1 MALGN
6 RDNFITFL
14 DAKLEGFTVEG
25 SLLADT
31 KIEALENNL
40 KKNSKELVTM
50 RTLKLKWL
58 LLLSTTMLRKIE
70 EMDES
75 D

>member
-14 DAKLEGFTVEG
+14 DGKLEGFPVEE
-25 SLLADT
+25 SLRADT

-40 KKNSKELVTM
+40 KKNNK
-50 RTLKLKWL
+50 
-58 LLLSTTMLRKIE
+58 
-70 EMDES
+70 
-75 D
+75 